1 MRLLFVSAIYIF
13 PDEETVVPIGK
24 LKLILPFIPHVLGS
38 FQAPLSELDHAEF
51 EENAVAKDLR
61 LRFFP
66 KCTLRMKN
74 KRITAIIP
82 SEEYKNV
89 FLLKF
94 RLFIQKYIK
103 KNKP

>member
-1 MRLLFVSAIYIF
+1 
-13 PDEETVVPIGK
+13 
-24 LKLILPFIPHVLGS
+24 
-38 FQAPLSELDHAEF
+38 
-51 EENAVAKDLR
+51 
-61 LRFFP
+61 
-66 KCTLRMKN
+66 LRMKN